1 MVLFHIQSKVFLLNV
16 CCFIFHFYI
25 ALLYQTIIDVFYML
39 RSHSC
44 ITLQFSNSNNQ
55 HSEKDS
61 CINIFQCM
69 LFLLPYY
76 DSFISLSTTT
86 CRRAVVSNH
95 YLTIRCISKI
105 NNSVDLFQF
114 LNPNDLEHLLVVD
127 RLFIQCLRT
136 SCPRPFIQLPNDE
149 KAICQVEDIDHYLE
163 MIPRHLISLVDCLF
177 RFCQVIYDLFHIVL
191 FFLDIS
197 FVVPFN

>member
-1 MVLFHIQSKVFLLNV
+1 
-16 CCFIFHFYI
+16 
-25 ALLYQTIIDVFYML
+25 ML
-39 RSHSC
+39 RSHAV
-44 ITLQFSNSNNQ
+44 ITLQFSNTNNQ
-55 HSEKDS
+55 HSEKAS

-76 DSFISLSTTT
+76 NSFVTTSTTT

-105 NNSVDLFQF
+105 NNSVDLYQF

-136 SCPRPFIQLPNDE
+136 LCPRPFIQLPNDE
-149 KAICQVEDIDHYLE
+149 IVVCRVEEISHYIE
-163 MIPRHLISLVDCLF
+163 MIPRHLVSLIDCLF
-177 RFCQVIYDLFHIVL
+177 RFCQVVYDLFHIVFITFNL
-191 FFLDIS
+191 SSLVS
-197 FVVPFN
+197 FN